1 MTEPKTQTERATDEM
16 AIREKRQTADTKHPF
31 DCPCEKCVWYSSGW
45 NANASEVE
53 AATRGLREQLKEAES
68 VIRHYG
74 DDVNWNVRKITS
86 DHPCEYCGYDRE
98 IYEYDGPTDNGTKL
112 AQEYLKKHGGE

>member
-1 MTEPKTQTERATDEM
+1 VTEPKTQTERAAAFIESESIFGFIPD
-16 AIREKRQTADTKHPF
+16 RQYLQIAVDKTRLT
-31 DCPCEKCVWYSSGW
+31 EILVQYES
-45 NANASEVE
+45 
-53 AATRGLREQLKEAES
+53 AATRDLREQLEAAEA
-68 VIRHYG
+68 VIRHYAA
-74 DDVNWNVRKITS
+74 DVNWNVRKITS